1 MSPPGPQQTHFT
13 SSSRARAADIA
24 SSGINAQINR
34 LIQRNYLAKWT
45 VIGLLIGVIAG
56 AGAVIFYVMIQ
67 LATNLTL
74 GSLTGYYPPNP
85 AGEAASIVGLHP
97 DFLLIPVVAAVG
109 GLISGAL
116 VYTFAP
122 EAEGHGTDEAIAA
135 FHRKDGKIRRRIPIV
150 KALASAFTIGSGGS
164 GGREG
169 PTALIAAG
177 FGSFVGDVLKL
188 SIPDRRIAVAVG
200 IGAGIGAMF
209 KSPFGGAILG
219 GEILYS
225 GGDFEVEALLPGFIA
240 SPIGYVVFTA
250 FTGITPIFGSGVV
263 YSFQPVQL
271 VFYAI
276 LGLMCGLVGRAHTMA
291 FYKMKGIFSS
301 LPISRYAKPVIGLAL
316 TGVIGVFFPE
326 VLGLGYGFVQYLID
340 GNLNLLTT
348 NYFAVPIL
356 ALLLAVVILKIVAT
370 SLTVGSGGS
379 AGVFAPSLVIGG
391 FVGAAFWVVLNSLL
405 PGMMPAPA
413 PLVIVGMMAL
423 FAGVG
428 RVPIAV
434 ILMVSEMTGSFA
446 LLVPSMVA
454 VVIAYFVTGPRY
466 TIYKSQVPRRSDSPA
481 HSGEYNV
488 PLLTRIFVHDAMSV
502 NVVTVSPRDTI
513 ASAQQLMLDKGFGGV
528 PVVESEK
535 LVGIVT
541 LGDLQRIPAEQMG
554 SKTIDAVMTKNPLA
568 AHSDESLLD
577 AMDKM
582 TNNRIGRL
590 PVVSSDSGKV
600 VGIVT
605 MSDLIRTYQSAV
617 KALSASEPT

>member
-1 MSPPGPQQTHFT
+1 V
-13 SSSRARAADIA
+13 R
-24 SSGINAQINR
+24 INN

-45 VIGLLIGVIAG
+45 VVGLLVGVIAG
-56 AGAVIFYVMIQ
+56 AGAVVFYLMIQ
-67 LATNLTL
+67 LTTNFML
-74 GSLTGYYPPNP
+74 GGLTGYYPPNP
-85 AGEAASIVGLHP
+85 AGEAASVVSLHP
-97 DFLLIPVVAAVG
+97 DYLLIPVVAAVG

-116 VYTFAP
+116 IYKFAP
-122 EAEGHGTDEAIAA
+122 EAEGHGTDEAVAA
-135 FHRKDGKIRRRIPIV
+135 FHRKDGKIRRRIPVV

-177 FGSFVGDVLKL
+177 FGSLVGDVLKL
-188 SIPDRRIAVAVG
+188 SVPDRRTAVAVG

-250 FTGITPIFGSGVV
+250 FTGINPIFGSGVV
-263 YSFQPVQL
+263 YSFTQPVQL
-271 VFYAI
+271 VFYAA
-276 LGLMCGLVGRAHTMA
+276 LGLMCGLVGRAHTTA
-291 FYKMKGIFSS
+291 FYRTKSFFADLK
-301 LPISRYAKPVIGLAL
+301 LPRFAKPVIGLAL

-326 VLGLGYGFVQYLID
+326 VLGLGYGFLQFLID
-340 GNLNLLTT
+340 GNLSLVGT
-348 NYFAVPIL
+348 NFFTLPIL
-356 ALLLAVVILKIVAT
+356 AVLLLVVALKIIAT

-434 ILMVSEMTGSFA
+434 ILMVSEMTGTFA

-454 VVIAYFVTGPRY
+454 VVISYFVTGSRY
-466 TIYKSQVPRRSDSPA
+466 TIYKNQVPRRSDSPA

-488 PLLTRIFVHDAMSV
+488 PLMTRIFVSDAMSV
-502 NVVTVSPRDTI
+502 PVVALSSIDTV
-513 ASAQQLMLDKGFGGV
+513 AAAQQLMLDKGFGGV
-528 PVVESEK
+528 PVVEPASGK
-535 LVGIVT
+535 VVGIVT
-541 LGDLQRIPAEQMG
+541 LGDLQRIPAKEMA
-554 SKTIDAVMTKNPLA
+554 SKPLGDVMTRSLVVAYP
-568 AHSDESLLD
+568 DESLLD
-577 AMDKM
+577 ALEKI
-582 TNNRIGRL
+582 TNGRLRRL
-590 PVVSSDSGKV
+590 PVVSRDSGKP
-600 VGIVT
+600 VGMVT
-605 MSDLIRTYQSAV
+605 ASDLIRAYQRTV
-617 KALSASEPT
+617 RALSASEPT